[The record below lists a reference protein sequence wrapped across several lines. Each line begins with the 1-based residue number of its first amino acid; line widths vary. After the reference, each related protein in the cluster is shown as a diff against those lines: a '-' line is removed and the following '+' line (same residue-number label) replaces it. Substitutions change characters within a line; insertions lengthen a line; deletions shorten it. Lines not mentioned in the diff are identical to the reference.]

1 MTLYLAYSFDT
12 TKHARSHLADFWSW
26 MADRNRWFYSG
37 LDMVLATNWRIETQ
51 PGSLLIHH
59 EVAFAD
65 ERGLAA
71 YRAALEAKG
80 RDQAWE
86 QRRREQDLW
95 YSIVAR
101 SVQTS
106 PPATMTLSRCSGMAA
121 VEPDGP
127 PETRALL
134 PHPHPQVPAGVPHAP
149 ISGST
154 RALADDGSG

>member
-1 MTLYLAYSFDT
+1 MHPVTCHDSGSVPQMSSST
-12 TKHARSHLADFWSW
+12 
-26 MADRNRWFYSG
+26 SG
-37 LDMVLATNWRIETQ
+37 LEGRLD
-51 PGSLLIHH
+51 

-95 YSIVAR
+95 YNIVAR

-106 PPATMTLSRCSGMAA
+106 PPATMTLPRCSGTAA
-121 VEPDGP
+121 IEPDGP
-127 PETRALL
+127 PETRALP
-134 PHPHPQVPAGVPHAP
+134 PHPHPQLPPGVPHAP

-154 RALADDGSG
+154 RAPADDGSG